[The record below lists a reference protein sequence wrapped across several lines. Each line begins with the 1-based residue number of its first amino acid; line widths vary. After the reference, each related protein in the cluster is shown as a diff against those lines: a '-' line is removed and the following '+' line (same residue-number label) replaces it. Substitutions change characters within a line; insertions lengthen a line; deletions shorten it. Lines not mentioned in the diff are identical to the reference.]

1 MKYFD
6 RTEFRAG
13 DVVTVERPTGNIPA
27 VAIEVLQP
35 HTKDALD
42 WNAPGGGV
50 LIEGGGLGLFV
61 TSHPEKDPEIQ
72 FVRRAL

>member
-6 RTEFRAG
+6 RTEVRAG
-13 DVVTVERPTGNIPA
+13 DVVTVERPTGNISA
-27 VAIEVLQP
+27 VAIEVLWP

-42 WNAPGGGV
+42 WNSSEGGV

-61 TSHPEKDPEIQ
+61 TSHPEKDPEIE
-72 FVRRAL
+72 FMRRAS

>member
-6 RTEFRAG
+6 RTEIQAG
-13 DVVTVERPTGNIPA
+13 DMVTVESSTGNIPA
-27 VAIEVLQP
+27 VVIKVLRP

-42 WNAPGGGV
+42 WNSPDGGV

-61 TSHPEKDPEIQ
+61 ANQLEKDPEIK
-72 FVRRAL
+72 FVRRTP